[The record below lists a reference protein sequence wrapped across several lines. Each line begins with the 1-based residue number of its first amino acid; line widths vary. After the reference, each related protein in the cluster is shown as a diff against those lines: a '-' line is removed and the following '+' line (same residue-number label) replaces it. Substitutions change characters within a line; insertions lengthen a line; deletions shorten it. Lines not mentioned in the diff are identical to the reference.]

1 MDIEAPAAEI
11 DLVVSGGGLKGY
23 YGVGAVHVLLRHLSA
38 HNIGVRRVAGT
49 SAGAWVAF
57 FILTGMSVANWL
69 ETYYALQR
77 NPEAKIVDVYREV
90 WHAWMKHTI
99 PEDTYKTC
107 SGRLFITTTIITPW
121 GLRECCTST
130 FASNDEIFDAC
141 CASSQVGCTPQYR
154 HNNAMP
160 CLLPSCSLTLTFLP
174 ALDPVCHRGPVLR
187 QIQRSLPPGWG
198 HREQLPRIHG
208 WRAAPASCQA
218 DGCRISLPPAGQR
231 Q

>member
-1 MDIEAPAAEI
+1 MPKTDNIIRTTSDEGIVMEHWEVMNGVRMPPRRGKVIMVENILEVIQSSVRDFRPSKSLGLLVANEAADEGMDIEAPAAEI

-141 CASSQVGCTPQYR
+141 CASSQVGI
-154 HNNAMP
+154 
-160 CLLPSCSLTLTFLP
+160 LPRTILTFT
-174 ALDPVCHRGPVLR
+174 
-187 QIQRSLPPGWG
+187 Q
-198 HREQLPRIHG
+198 
-208 WRAAPASCQA
+208 
-218 DGCRISLPPAGQR
+218 
-231 Q
+231 